1 MENGNFGGGGNNPNN
16 NNNNNGDNNRNNG
29 GRNNRNGQMV
39 MMFVLITLVA
49 LLFMS
54 LISKWQTQ
62 MTAREISYTEFLQ
75 MVDEGK
81 VESVELTSQ
90 QIDITPKKSEDE
102 LVPITYYTGYV
113 GDEELVR
120 FRLREYLEN
129 AVRYYDAALNAPNV
143 SELKPQLRWM
153 KKRIRDLIRRCREA
167 QVLEFW
173 PDYEMLSRFYPAAMR
188 WQRLLREWRREG

>member
-1 MENGNFGGGGNNPNN
+1 MNPA
-16 NNNNNGDNNRNNG
+16 GISRKAWVPKRLDAWEAFE
-29 GRNNRNGQMV
+29 QQ
-39 MMFVLITLVA
+39 LVY
-49 LLFMS
+49 F
-54 LISKWQTQ
+54 
-62 MTAREISYTEFLQ
+62 RE
-75 MVDEGK
+75 M
-81 VESVELTSQ
+81 
-90 QIDITPKKSEDE
+90 
-102 LVPITYYTGYV
+102 

-120 FRLREYLEN
+120 FCYREYLEN

-188 WQRLLREWRREG
+188 WQQLLREWRREG